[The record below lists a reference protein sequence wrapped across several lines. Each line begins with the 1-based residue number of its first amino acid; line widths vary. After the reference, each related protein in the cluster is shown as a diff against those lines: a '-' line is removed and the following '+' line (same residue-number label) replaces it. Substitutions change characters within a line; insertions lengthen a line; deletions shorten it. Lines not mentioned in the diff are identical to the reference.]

1 MIGGHY
7 IKSWSSTQKTIALSS
22 GEAELTAAVK
32 SSSETI
38 GSIQLATDWGLEL
51 EGEIY
56 VDSTAALGVV
66 ARKGAGKL
74 RHVRVGM
81 LWIQERAET
90 GELRYKKVRGT
101 TNPADALTKS
111 LSASDLKRYV
121 EMLGVELK
129 DGRAN
134 MSLEITI

>member
-1 MIGGHY
+1 MVGGHY

-38 GSIQLATDWGLEL
+38 GLTQLGGDWGLNL
-51 EGEIY
+51 EGEIF

-90 GELRYKKVRGT
+90 GERR
-101 TNPADALTKS
+101 
-111 LSASDLKRYV
+111 
-121 EMLGVELK
+121 
-129 DGRAN
+129 
-134 MSLEITI
+134 